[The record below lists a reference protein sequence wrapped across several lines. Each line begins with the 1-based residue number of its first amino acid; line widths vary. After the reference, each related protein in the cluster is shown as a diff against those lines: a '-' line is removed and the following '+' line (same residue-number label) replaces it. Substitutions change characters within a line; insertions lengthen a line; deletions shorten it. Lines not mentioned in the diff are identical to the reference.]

1 MYKQINFYDFEK
13 AFISMGRETQFTYI
27 GKKELFDWLECLE
40 DNQNKGIELDIISLC
55 CEFTEYGSIKEF
67 QKDYGKEYK
76 TIEDIEYNTI
86 VIPVITNK
94 YKIIQSFIIANF

>member
-1 MYKQINFYDFEK
+1 MYQQINFNDFER
-13 AFISMGRETQFTYI
+13 AFINMDRDNQFTYL

-40 DNQNKGIELDIISLC
+40 DGKSVELDVIALC
-55 CEFTEYGSIKEF
+55 CEFTEYESIEEF

-76 TIEDIEYNTI
+76 NIEDIEYNTI

-94 YKIIQSFIIANF
+94 DKNIQSFIVANF

>member
-55 CEFTEYGSIKEF
+55 CEFTEYESIKEF
-67 QKDYGKEYK
+67 QKDYGIEYK

-86 VIPVITNK
+86 VIPLITNK
-94 YKIIQSFIIANF
+94 DKGIESFIIANF